1 MSVNIVVDICV
12 ISHVDIDIRVLIL
25 VVTYW
30 GNHWEALLALVNVYE
45 CLQSQ
50 QLAEAIIVMSNL
62 GAKFG

>member
-25 VVTYW
+25 VVTYS